1 MTENELIEAGFERVD
16 VPVEESGNKNDYY
29 YYTLKV
35 CEGFDLISD
44 DSDDRPT
51 SDWKVYCY
59 EMNIS
64 IKKITDVETIVSL
77 FRQFPKI

>member
-1 MTENELIEAGFERVD
+1 MTEQELIETGFTRVD

-29 YYTLKV
+29 YYTLTV
-35 CEGFDLISD
+35 CEGFELISD
-44 DSDDRPT
+44 ESDNRPT
-51 SDWKVYCY
+51 SNWKVYCY

-64 IKKITDVETIVSL
+64 IKKIEDVETIVAL

>member
-1 MTENELIEAGFERVD
+1 MTENELREAGFEKVE

-29 YYTLKV
+29 YYKLEV

-44 DSDDRPT
+44 DSDNRLT
-51 SDWKVYCY
+51 GEWKVYCY
-59 EMNIS
+59 EMNIA
-64 IKKITDVETIVSL
+64 IKKITDVEAIVSL

>member
-1 MTENELIEAGFERVD
+1 MTEQELIEAGFTRVD

-29 YYTLKV
+29 YYSLEV
-35 CEGFDLISD
+35 CEGFELISD
-44 DSDDRPT
+44 ESDNRPT
-51 SDWKVYCY
+51 SNWKVYCY

-64 IKKITDVETIVSL
+64 IKKIEDVETIVAL

>member
-1 MTENELIEAGFERVD
+1 MTEQELIETGFTRVD

-29 YYTLKV
+29 YYTLAV
-35 CEGFDLISD
+35 CEGFELISD
-44 DSDDRPT
+44 ESDNRPT
-51 SDWKVYCY
+51 SNWKVYCY

-64 IKKITDVETIVSL
+64 IKKIEDVETIVAL